1 MTGRVLGRCGYSSDS
16 WSCGGCPDL
25 RTSERQPRL
34 TTRGAPGN
42 RHPTPGVLE
51 PPSVGEVAGGRA
63 GGAAFLL
70 FLASWSGDGL
80 VLREDPPRSQLPLQE
95 GREVVPGGNGDQHRG
110 GLGPHHSAQRA
121 ITRGFSLIRSH
132 SALTCAPF
140 SPGSVLTQSTRLSR
154 SRLVSS
160 GAEDPP
166 TKEAKLVS
174 PSKPGAAY
182 ELGGPTTHHARR
194 VLPGMPHLR
203 AEPKTAGQEGS
214 PRVSENIRSPGGQ
227 HWALGSAPAFQGSH
241 IPPICS
247 FPSRPLRCWPQ
258 GSSEQN
264 SLPLSFRQQPVLPEN
279 IASRWVRSADK
290 VSKSHYGAPH
300 LSKHLSY
307 LEKSEVCEEQA
318 AGRVGAPGHRG
329 HLVSCR
335 ENDEDF

>member
-1 MTGRVLGRCGYSSDS
+1 MKFYVFCKPSSPLLLVLDVKLRWDEQRQGWGQDSGSWMFSLLSCIRLLSFFPGDSVTGRVLGRCGFSSDS
-16 WSCGGCPDL
+16 WSRGGCPDL

-166 TKEAKLVS
+166 TKEASLW
-174 PSKPGAAY
+174 
-182 ELGGPTTHHARR
+182 LWCC
-194 VLPGMPHLR
+194 LP
-203 AEPKTAGQEGS
+203 
-214 PRVSENIRSPGGQ
+214 
-227 HWALGSAPAFQGSH
+227 
-241 IPPICS
+241 
-247 FPSRPLRCWPQ
+247 
-258 GSSEQN
+258 
-264 SLPLSFRQQPVLPEN
+264 
-279 IASRWVRSADK
+279 
-290 VSKSHYGAPH
+290 
-300 LSKHLSY
+300 
-307 LEKSEVCEEQA
+307 
-318 AGRVGAPGHRG
+318 
-329 HLVSCR
+329 
-335 ENDEDF
+335 